1 MTQSTFRPIS
11 LGEIRQYDRWM
22 TGVGIAALT
31 GGVVSW
37 GIASFYER
45 RHKSFPFTFQGPV
58 PGWRFFALSIIGTL
72 GWNGIRAFDRLSPSH
87 KWEKSDDPIADS
99 LLFFGAGF
107 GVMST
112 VCTLGSFNPM
122 AFLTGFLGTG
132 MNLYAFYRSS
142 RQPSG
147 ESDQVRKGQLL
158 LQTSLMILSVVLM
171 IRGARALP

>member
-1 MTQSTFRPIS
+1 MAQSTFRPIS
-11 LGEIRQYDRWM
+11 LEEIRQYDRWM
-22 TGVGIAALT
+22 TRVGFAALT

-87 KWEKSDDPIADS
+87 KWEKSN
-99 LLFFGAGF
+99 
-107 GVMST
+107 V
-112 VCTLGSFNPM
+112 
-122 AFLTGFLGTG
+122 TG

-142 RQPSG
+142 RHLSG

-171 IRGARALP
+171 IRGARSLP